1 MANNNGQTCLEKRG
15 MEERHNEIVRSD
27 YNIEDE
33 YSAKHKDAI
42 SDGYAWGKGTGH
54 GGHGHFLPDCNMNTN
69 TYNYSNFDTTNGG
82 GCYDIKGRNGIGGR
96 DRAMSISIYNQENQY
111 GPTSVNTEKNIED
124 GQYFVG
130 QQYGSKDGNCG

>member
-42 SDGYAWGKGTGH
+42 SDE
-54 GGHGHFLPDCNMNTN
+54 
-69 TYNYSNFDTTNGG
+69 
-82 GCYDIKGRNGIGGR
+82 IGR
-96 DRAMSISIYNQENQY
+96 AH
-111 GPTSVNTEKNIED
+111 V
-124 GQYFVG
+124 
-130 QQYGSKDGNCG
+130 

>member
-15 MEERHNEIVRSD
+15 IEERHNEIVRSD

-42 SDGYAWGKGTGH
+42 SDGDALGKGTNH
-54 GGHGHFLPDCNMNTN
+54 GGHGHFLPDCNMNTT

-82 GCYDIKGRNGIGGR
+82 DAMILKVETVLAVGI
-96 DRAMSISIYNQENQY
+96 ELCQY
-111 GPTSVNTEKNIED
+111 QSTTRRIHTVLLL
-124 GQYFVG
+124 
-130 QQYGSKDGNCG
+130 

>member
-1 MANNNGQTCLEKRG
+1 
-15 MEERHNEIVRSD
+15 
-27 YNIEDE
+27 
-33 YSAKHKDAI
+33 
-42 SDGYAWGKGTGH
+42 
-54 GGHGHFLPDCNMNTN
+54 MNTN